1 MSGNRPSRGSRVV
14 YREVNSDD
22 SDYEYDDFT
31 KVVTIEPINDDSN
44 DADYSP
50 SDNSIVDVP
59 PPKVRFNCLV
69 DIMI

>member
-1 MSGNRPSRGSRVV
+1 M

-44 DADYSP
+44 DADYAP
-50 SDNSIVDVP
+50 RDNSIVDVP
-59 PPKVRFNCLV
+59 PPKVSIDLIV
-69 DIMI
+69 